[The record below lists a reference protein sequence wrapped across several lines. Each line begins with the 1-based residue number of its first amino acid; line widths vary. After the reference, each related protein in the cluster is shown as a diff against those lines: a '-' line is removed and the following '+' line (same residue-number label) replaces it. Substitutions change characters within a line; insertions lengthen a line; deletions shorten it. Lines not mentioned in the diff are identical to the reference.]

1 MGRIADALKKA
12 QRERDAKLRLGV
24 DAGNQW
30 GGTGPG
36 AAAQRGTASDSA
48 VAAPPLDTGPD
59 ARINTSTRT
68 DAEPAID
75 GGVRI
80 PSRVP
85 APHPPLPSSRAAAE
99 PAGLWPSHRCS
110 RPLAP
115 LPKWDVASVVLAV
128 HDRSSSIVE
137 QYRAVRTWLM
147 SHSALGEHNC
157 VAFTSSVA
165 QEGKTVSTA
174 NLAVVL
180 AEIRHLNILAVDA
193 DFRRGSMARL
203 YHLQNSPGL
212 ADVLSGRATLADA
225 IVQTPLRNLSFLPAG
240 KCLGLSPTE
249 LFNSHEASLVF
260 DEIRERYHFVLIDTP
275 PVQSY
280 SDVGV
285 IGALCSGIVVVVR
298 MHKTPS
304 TLVRQSVQWLQSNN
318 LNVIGCI
325 AAATN
330 RKAARL
336 VYQYGKES

>member
-12 QRERDAKLRLGV
+12 QRERDAKLRLGL
-24 DAGNQW
+24 DAPDQR
-30 GGTGPG
+30 GGTAPG
-36 AAAQRGTASDSA
+36 AAAPHGAASNSA
-48 VAAPPLDTGPD
+48 VAASPLDRVADVRVQAGTRADAGPAND
-59 ARINTSTRT
+59 
-68 DAEPAID
+68 D
-75 GGVRI
+75 GVR
-80 PSRVP
+80 VP
-85 APHPPLPSSRAAAE
+85 PHAPDPRQPLPSAAE
-99 PAGLWPSHRCS
+99 PAAYWPRDRRSP
-110 RPLAP
+110 PLAP

-147 SHSALGEHNC
+147 SHSTLGEHNC
-157 VAFTSSVA
+157 VALTSSVA
-165 QEGKTVSTA
+165 QEGKTVSAA

-193 DFRRGSMARL
+193 DFRRGSLAKL
-203 YHLQNSPGL
+203 YHLKNSPGL
-212 ADVLSGRATLADA
+212 ADVLSGRAALADT

-249 LFNSHEASLVF
+249 LFNSHQASLVF